1 MADIAALV
9 RSPLSPLSPPSSSSS
24 CSSSSSS
31 DSSMA
36 HERRKEKRMKRWRG
50 ERREGGSTIRSK
62 RRRCYEEDTN
72 SDDDS
77 DCMDGVPEIAVG
89 KIPTDE
95 GVEVVVDDGTSSCS
109 NGNDGITTA
118 NDGGTVTTKKSTCGV
133 EDGTVVEDGDE
144 GDGAGDCHR
153 SRRHRHRNR
162 CRRRRR
168 TDDSSSRLVTMTKKD
183 LTRLMDLSEEMD
195 SILSKYRSRN
205 RIAKS
210 MEG

>member
-1 MADIAALV
+1 
-9 RSPLSPLSPPSSSSS
+9 
-24 CSSSSSS
+24 
-31 DSSMA
+31 
-36 HERRKEKRMKRWRG
+36 MKRWRG

-95 GVEVVVDDGTSSCS
+95 GVEVVVDDGTSNCS

-144 GDGAGDCHR
+144 GDVPIQCDFNHFVHR
-153 SRRHRHRNR
+153 RSK
-162 CRRRRR
+162 C
-168 TDDSSSRLVTMTKKD
+168 VI
-183 LTRLMDLSEEMD
+183 
-195 SILSKYRSRN
+195 SIHPFPIVVVVVVVREWR
-205 RIAKS
+205 
-210 MEG
+210 